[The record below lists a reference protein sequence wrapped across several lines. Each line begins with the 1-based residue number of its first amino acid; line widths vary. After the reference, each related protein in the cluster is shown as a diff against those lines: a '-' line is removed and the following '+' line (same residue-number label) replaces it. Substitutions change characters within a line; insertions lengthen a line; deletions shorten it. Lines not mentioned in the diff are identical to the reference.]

1 MQQMPYWAITS
12 SSAKPAGPSMYPPR
26 FPILTLS
33 PHTAP
38 SSRVRFLSRIPWWL
52 TQRMILNLA
61 VATSIGL
68 VPFLGDVLLAAY
80 RANSRNA
87 ALLEEFL
94 RHRGEGTTRTTAETS
109 APADEGIGVRDERS
123 VHEADQD
130 LDDSVTVPLERKRS
144 GLSQKGTGGFLDDK
158 GESLGAPQP
167 VRHRD
172 SRFIE
177 DVT

>member
-1 MQQMPYWAITS
+1 VGDAADAILGYYLVIRKARGAQYV
-12 SSAKPAGPSMYPPR
+12 SAS
-26 FPILTLS
+26 FSILTLS

-87 ALLEEFL
+87 ALPRRVPPPPWG
-94 RHRGEGTTRTTAETS
+94 RH
-109 APADEGIGVRDERS
+109 
-123 VHEADQD
+123 HENYHRNQC
-130 LDDSVTVPLERKRS
+130 
-144 GLSQKGTGGFLDDK
+144 TGG
-158 GESLGAPQP
+158 
-167 VRHRD
+167 
-172 SRFIE
+172 
-177 DVT
+177 